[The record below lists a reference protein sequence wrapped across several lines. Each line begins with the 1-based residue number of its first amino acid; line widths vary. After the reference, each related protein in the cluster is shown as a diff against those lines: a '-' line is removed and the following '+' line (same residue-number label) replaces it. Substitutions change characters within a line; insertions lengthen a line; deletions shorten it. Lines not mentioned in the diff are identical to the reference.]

1 MLTTSKTFASFSTN
15 DVLKAKD
22 FYKNLLALNVA
33 ENAMGILELSLPGG
47 MQVIIYPKPDHVPA
61 TYTVLNFIVD
71 NIDNAVDELT
81 GKGVAFEQYDAPG
94 LKTDQKG
101 ICRGK
106 PVIAWFKDPAGN
118 ILSVIEDSNK

>member
-1 MLTTSKTFASFSTN
+1 MLTNAKAFSSFSTN

-33 ENAMGILELSLPGG
+33 ENAMGILELELEGG
-47 MQVIIYPKPDHVPA
+47 MDVIIYPKPDHVPA
-61 TYTVLNFIVD
+61 TYTVLNFSVE
-71 NIDNAVDELT
+71 NIDTAVDDLI
-81 GKGVAFEQYDAPG
+81 GKGVTFEQYNSET
-94 LKTDQKG
+94 LKTDAKG

-118 ILSVIEDSNK
+118 ILSLIER

>member
-1 MLTTSKTFASFSTN
+1 MLTNARAFSSFSTN

-33 ENAMGILELSLPGG
+33 ENAMGILELELEGG
-47 MQVIIYPKPDHVPA
+47 MEVIIYPKPDHVPA
-61 TYTVLNFIVD
+61 TYTVLNFSVE
-71 NIDNAVDELT
+71 NIDNAVDELI
-81 GKGVAFEQYDAPG
+81 GKGVIFEQYNSAT
-94 LKTDQKG
+94 LKTDEKG

-118 ILSVIEDSNK
+118 ILSVIENGPK

>member
-1 MLTTSKTFASFSTN
+1 MLTNARAFSSFSTN

-33 ENAMGILELSLPGG
+33 ENAMGILELELEGG
-47 MQVIIYPKPDHVPA
+47 MEVIIYPKPDHVPA
-61 TYTVLNFIVD
+61 TYTVLNFSVE
-71 NIDNAVDELT
+71 NIDTAVDELI
-81 GKGVAFEQYDAPG
+81 GKGVRFEQYNSAT
-94 LKTDQKG
+94 LKTDAKG

-118 ILSVIEDSNK
+118 ILSVIENDSK